1 MENFI
6 FCAVIPLYE
15 LIETNGGNFTYISTS
30 FNIRHLKSQYQVIT
44 ARKEQGTNNYSA
56 LYCSCTPELISPP
69 KKFNTTLPKI
79 PFPIQFN
86 QKTLI

>member
-56 LYCSCTPELISPP
+56 LYCSYTPEQSSPP
-69 KKFNTTLPKI
+69 KNLIPLSQKYHSLFN
-79 PFPIQFN
+79 
-86 QKTLI
+86 LIKKL